1 MNPVTTR
8 QAVFAD
14 LEALA
19 VLLDAHRQFQ
29 GQPADVAAA
38 REFLRQRFEH
48 GESVLF
54 IAEARGA
61 DGGSTPLGLA
71 QLYPS
76 FSTTALARVFIL
88 NDLFVHEAGRRR
100 GVASALL
107 AAVEHYAF
115 RHGAV
120 RITLNVARDN
130 EAGQALYKACGWVA
144 DSHFHMFHR
153 YPTGAG

>member
-1 MNPVTTR
+1 MHPITTR
-8 QAVFAD
+8 QAVLAD

-19 VLLDAHRQFQ
+19 MLLDLHRQFQ
-29 GQPADVAAA
+29 GQVGDEPAA

-54 IAEARGA
+54 IAERVAA
-61 DGGSTPLGLA
+61 DGARTPLGLA

-88 NDLFVHEAGRRR
+88 NDLFVHEAGRRQ
-100 GVASALL
+100 GVAVALL
-107 AAVEHYAF
+107 AQVERYAF
-115 RHGAV
+115 SHGAV

-130 EAGQALYKACGWVA
+130 AGAQALYAACGWVA
-144 DSHFHMFHR
+144 DSQYFMFHR
-153 YPTGAG
+153 FPPP